1 MLTFSTEERL
11 ALLLNVLGEEA
22 TKAAFGSMNPTRAN
36 YVKQLLIE
44 YKADPP
50 SAEEVSF
57 VVDDFNKY
65 FSFALEALAPELADV
80 NQAGAASSGGK
91 AKTASPSRSS
101 KDSGQQNFPVHKSSN
116 DPVLDLNQL
125 DPYQI
130 AMALEMDHPKT
141 VAMVLRHLETSV
153 AAAVIEGLPA
163 ATRSDCIVF
172 LSQPSTVPDRIVQQV
187 LASTFERGNSVL
199 ARKEEIDQADNLAK
213 LMRSLPKDMRKAM
226 IERLAEEDADLV
238 ELVRAKLYVFD
249 DVLRMDDRD
258 VQKLLGEVETDNL
271 IIALQRADEKLIDR
285 VLGNLSKRATE
296 TIEEEMQYKTSA
308 SEEEVNEA
316 RQTLANVIGKLD
328 EAGDIKL
335 S

>member
-36 YVKQLLIE
+36 YVKQLLTE

-50 SAEEVSF
+50 SAEEVDF

-65 FSFALEALAPELADV
+65 FSFALDALAPELADG
-80 NQAGAASSGGK
+80 NQAGALSSRGK
-91 AKTASPSRSS
+91 TNTASPAKSS
-101 KDSGQQNFPVHKSSN
+101 KDSDKQNFTVYTATTDPVH
-116 DPVLDLNQL
+116 DLNQL

-199 ARKEEIDQADNLAK
+199 AKEEEVDQADNLAK

-238 ELVRAKLYVFD
+238 ELVRAKLYVFE

-258 VQKLLGEVETDNL
+258 VQKLLGEVETDSL
-271 IIALQRADEKLIDR
+271 IVALQRAEEKIIDR
-285 VLGNLSKRATE
+285 VLGNLSKRAVE
-296 TIEEEMQYKTSA
+296 TMEEEMQYKTGVSD
-308 SEEEVNEA
+308 EEIDEA
-316 RQTLANVIGKLD
+316 RQSLVVVIAKLD
-328 EAGDIKL
+328 DAGEIKL
-335 S
+335 N